1 MKDLQP
7 EMKDLSK
14 KLDQLGDFS
23 DMKMA
28 KLAGQTI
35 KQIYQVNDMS
45 IDPSTKSSL
54 LDDVNARYEASKGS
68 FLSMERN
75 IAAMDTKIATTR
87 SEKASIDNLPPIPA
101 GPAFI
106 AENERDTVPVEKK
119 AGGLDRATVTK
130 LVTDDM

>member
-45 IDPSTKSSL
+45 IDPSTKSAL
-54 LDDVNARYEASKGS
+54 LDDVNSRYEASKTHS
-68 FLSMERN
+68 QPWRETSLQW
-75 IAAMDTKIATTR
+75 
-87 SEKASIDNLPPIPA
+87 IP
-101 GPAFI
+101 
-106 AENERDTVPVEKK
+106 K
-119 AGGLDRATVTK
+119 
-130 LVTDDM
+130 